1 MKLPQASRDKLKFVH
16 PDLVKVVERAAKIS
30 KLDFI
35 VTEGARTVAQQKI
48 NVAKGASQT
57 MRSRHIPSSNK
68 CKMACAVD
76 IAPVIS
82 GKVRWDWPLFY
93 VLAETMQQAAKDVG
107 VPLESGAYWKK
118 FKDGPHHQLP
128 WKQYP

>member
-35 VTEGARTVAQQKI
+35 ITEGARSVAQQKI
-48 NVAKGASQT
+48 NVKKGASQT
-57 MRSRHIPSSNK
+57 MRSRHIPANNK
-68 CKMACAVD
+68 SKDANAVD
-76 IAPVIS
+76 VAPVVS
-82 GKVRWDWPLFY
+82 GRPRWDWPLFHI
-93 VLAETMQQAAKDVG
+93 LADTFKQAAKDVG
-107 VPLESGAYWKK
+107 VPIEWGGDWRG
-118 FKDGPHHQLP
+118 FKDGCHFQLP